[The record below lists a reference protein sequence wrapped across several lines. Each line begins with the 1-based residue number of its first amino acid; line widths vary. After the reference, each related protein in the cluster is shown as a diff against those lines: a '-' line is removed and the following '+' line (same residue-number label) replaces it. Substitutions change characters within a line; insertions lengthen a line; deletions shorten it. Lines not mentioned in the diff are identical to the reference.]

1 MRLNIHHET
10 VYHYAAPASYS
21 IQYLRL
27 TPPTLPGQRV
37 LSWKLSAPAP
47 LRPWIDAFGNQAHVL
62 VIDQPH
68 EEIRL
73 LATGEVDSDDVDHL
87 ISGDFDPHPPS
98 LFLRPSRL
106 TEIDETLSSF
116 AHSLKDKFKPWRRA
130 GLDELMHAI
139 RDHVDYQPGI
149 TDAATKASEAFSHKA
164 GVCQDHAHIFIACCR
179 ALGIPARYVSGYLCT
194 SKVGDAG
201 MASHAWAEAWIDD
214 EGTPGW
220 ATYDVANRI
229 QAGEAHVRLAHGLD
243 YLDACPVRGM
253 RKGGRGEALD
263 VMVHVGEASA
273 EPKRQTARQTARQK
287 VQEQNQ
293 QQQ

>member
-10 VYHYAAPASYS
+10 AYHYAAPASYS

-37 LSWKLSAPAP
+37 LSWKLAAPAP

-62 VIDQPH
+62 VIDKPH
-68 EEIRL
+68 EEIRI
-73 LATGEVDSDDVDHL
+73 LATGEVESDDVDHL
-87 ISGDFDPHPPS
+87 LPADGEPHPPS
-98 LFLRPSRL
+98 LYLRSSRL
-106 TEIDETLSSF
+106 TETDEALYDF
-116 AHSLKDKFKPWRRA
+116 AQSLAAKFKIGRRN

-139 RDHVDYQPGI
+139 RDHVAYQPGV
-149 TDAATKASEAFSHKA
+149 TDAATKASESFGHKA

-179 ALGIPARYVSGYLCT
+179 ALAIPARYVSGYLCT
-194 SKVGDAG
+194 AKVGDAG
-201 MASHAWAEAWIDD
+201 MASHAWAEAWIEDKNAQ
-214 EGTPGW
+214 GW
-220 ATYDVANRI
+220 ATYDVANRT

-263 VMVHVGEASA
+263 VLVHVGEAAA
-273 EPKRQTARQTARQK
+273 EPKRPTARQAARRK

-293 QQQ
+293 QQ

>member
-27 TPPTLPGQRV
+27 TPPTVPGQRV

-47 LRPWIDAFGNQAHVL
+47 LRPWTDAFGNQAHVL

-73 LATGEVDSDDVDHL
+73 MATGEVESDDVLHL
-87 ISGDFDPHPPS
+87 LPGAGELHPPS
-98 LFLRPSRL
+98 LYLRNSRL
-106 TEIDETLSSF
+106 TEADDALTGF
-116 AHSLKDKFKPWRRA
+116 ARSLNIPLQSGRRK
-130 GLDELMHAI
+130 GLDDLMHAI
-139 RDHVDYQPGI
+139 RDLVDYQPGI
-149 TDAATKASEAFSHKA
+149 TDAATKASEAFGHKA

-179 ALGIPARYVSGYLCT
+179 SLGIPARYVSGYLCT
-194 SKVGDAG
+194 AKLGEEG

-214 EGTPGW
+214 ESAAGW
-220 ATYDVANRI
+220 ATFDVANRT

-263 VMVHVGEASA
+263 VLVHVGEASH
-273 EPKRQTARQTARQK
+273 EPKRQTARETARRRQS
-287 VQEQNQ
+287 EQSQ
-293 QQQ
+293 Q